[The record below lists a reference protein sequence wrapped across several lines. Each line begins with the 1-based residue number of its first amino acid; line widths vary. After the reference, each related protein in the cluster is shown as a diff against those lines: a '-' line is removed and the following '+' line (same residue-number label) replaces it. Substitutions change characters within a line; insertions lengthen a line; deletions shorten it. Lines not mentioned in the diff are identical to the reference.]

1 MKDLDN
7 FNYGEQNVLDN
18 IDEIL
23 DNKLENVLN
32 ESKSF
37 EENLGRTKVF
47 NMPFDNEN
55 ISSSSNGSLSS
66 TMIRA
71 KTEKGFTFKNN
82 NLQNQ
87 GSALVLI
94 IGGVLALVLL
104 IALFSIIAVKKVMG

>member
-1 MKDLDN
+1 MKNLDN
-7 FNYGEQNVLDN
+7 FNYGEQNVLDS

-32 ESKSF
+32 EGKVF

-55 ISSSSNGSLSS
+55 ISSSSNDGLSS

-71 KTEKGFTFKNN
+71 KTERGFIFKNN

-87 GSALVLI
+87 GSAFILI
-94 IGGVLALVLL
+94 IGGVMALVLL
-104 IALFSIIAVKKVMG
+104 ITLFSIIAVKKVMG